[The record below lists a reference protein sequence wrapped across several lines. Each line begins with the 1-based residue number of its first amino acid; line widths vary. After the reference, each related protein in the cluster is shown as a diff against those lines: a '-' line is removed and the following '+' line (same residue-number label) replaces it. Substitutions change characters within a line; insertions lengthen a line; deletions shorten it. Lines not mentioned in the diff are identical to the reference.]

1 MKLLEFDPGLIF
13 WTFITFG
20 FLLIVLKMVAWK
32 PILTMLEEREKSVR
46 EALEGAEKA
55 RQEVADLSRK
65 NQEMLDGVRR
75 QADEILGR
83 GRIEVDRVR
92 TEILEKTKKE
102 AENILADGRK
112 QMEREYRAAL
122 KEIRAG
128 VADLAIGAA
137 RSILVTGIN
146 EDKQRQLV
154 EEYLNSLPETEGR
167 LIAS

>member
-92 TEILEKTKKE
+92 T
-102 AENILADGRK
+102 GR
-112 QMEREYRAAL
+112 RYGHRPSG
-122 KEIRAG
+122 G
-128 VADLAIGAA
+128 VQNLFCPA
-137 RSILVTGIN
+137 RHFRRPDRHQV
-146 EDKQRQLV
+146 
-154 EEYLNSLPETEGR
+154 R
-167 LIAS
+167 LFTR

>member
-1 MKLLEFDPGLIF
+1 MDLLKFDPGLII
-13 WTFITFG
+13 WTFITFVL
-20 FLLIVLKMVAWK
+20 LLIVLKRVAWK
-32 PILTMLEEREKSVR
+32 PLLTMLEEREKTVR

-55 RQEVADLSRK
+55 RQEVAALSRK
-65 NQEMLDGVRR
+65 NEEMLDGVRR

-83 GRIEVDRVR
+83 GRTEVQRVR
-92 TEILEKTKKE
+92 AEILEKAKKE

-112 QMEREYRAAL
+112 QMEREYRATL
-122 KEIRAG
+122 KEIRTD

-137 RSILVTGIN
+137 QSILVTGIN

-154 EEYLNSLPETEGR
+154 EEYLSSLPETEGR